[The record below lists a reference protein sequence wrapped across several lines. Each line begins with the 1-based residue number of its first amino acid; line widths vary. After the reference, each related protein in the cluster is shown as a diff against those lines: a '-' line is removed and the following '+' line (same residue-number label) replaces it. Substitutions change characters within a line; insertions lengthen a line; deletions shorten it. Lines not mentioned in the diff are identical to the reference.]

1 MSFEDFPSDEGDEVL
16 TEQMVVPFEV
26 IRGEKQAFDVERKF
40 GSLKR
45 RSNPFS

>member
-1 MSFEDFPSDEGDEVL
+1 
-16 TEQMVVPFEV
+16 V

-45 RSNPFS
+45 RSNPFSWGTLQVSNSYKLLCNP